1 MTKTKTTPLH
11 KRPYQIATY
20 YDASSETSKSIEFIA
35 FRSMA
40 GRVGGVEYRV
50 SYRLRDG
57 RWLNGLRHTDRGNL
71 MTDVAINAKPWVTSQ
86 TAPDDGAA
94 GDQP

>member
-1 MTKTKTTPLH
+1 MTKTKTTPLRN
-11 KRPYQIATY
+11 RPYQIATY
-20 YDASSETSKSIEFIA
+20 YDAWSETSKSIEYIA
-35 FRSMA
+35 FLSMA

-71 MTDVAINAKPWVTSQ
+71 MTDVAIDAKPWANAE
-86 TAPDDGAA
+86 AP
-94 GDQP
+94 